1 MKKELGFNDEYFE
14 NKINYLFGYL
24 EEVDKEISEKSEAL
38 SAVLMKLGEAA
49 YQGEQDMASAEA
61 DDTNTSQDND
71 DVVDAEFEEVD
82 DDKDAKKA

>member
-1 MKKELGFNDEYFE
+1 MKADVEAAIAGRKAV
-14 NKINYLFGYL
+14 L
-24 EEVDKEISEKSEAL
+24 EGEDDQQISDKSEAL

-49 YQGEQDMASAEA
+49 YQGEQDMTGSQT

>member
-1 MKKELGFNDEYFE
+1 MKADVEAAIAEL
-14 NKINYLFGYL
+14 KTAL
-24 EEVDKEISEKSEAL
+24 EGEDDQQISEKSEAL

-49 YQGEQDMASAEA
+49 YQGEQDMTGAHKL
-61 DDTNTSQDND
+61 TIQIPSQDND